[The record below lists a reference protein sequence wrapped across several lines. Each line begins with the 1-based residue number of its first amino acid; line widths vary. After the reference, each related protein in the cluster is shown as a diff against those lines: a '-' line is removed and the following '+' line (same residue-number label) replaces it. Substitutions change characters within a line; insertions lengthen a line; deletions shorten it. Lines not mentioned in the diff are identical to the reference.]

1 MGILQKTLLLMTGV
15 SLAAS
20 VNLFSQNQK
29 IGFIDSEVIM
39 EKMPEYTGIEQRL
52 NLLSES
58 WRDALKEMEAEIEEM
73 EEEFEAREVLF
84 TDEIREQRRKEIE
97 GKISQREQFLEE
109 KFGPEGE
116 YFQRQNELLEP
127 IQRQVFDAIN
137 RVANREEFDFVFDR
151 AEDVRFLFA
160 NPEWNLNQEVML
172 ELGMEPNEQGN

>member
-1 MGILQKTLLLMTGV
+1 MTGV

-39 EKMPEYTGIEQRL
+39 EQMPEYTGIEQRL

-58 WRDALKEMEAEIEEM
+58 WRDELKEMEAEIEEM

-97 GKISQREQFLEE
+97 DKISQREQFLEE

-137 RVANREEFDFVFDR
+137 RVAYREEFDFVFDR
-151 AEDVRFLFA
+151 AEDIRFLFA
-160 NPEWNLNQEVML
+160 NPEWNLNEEVML